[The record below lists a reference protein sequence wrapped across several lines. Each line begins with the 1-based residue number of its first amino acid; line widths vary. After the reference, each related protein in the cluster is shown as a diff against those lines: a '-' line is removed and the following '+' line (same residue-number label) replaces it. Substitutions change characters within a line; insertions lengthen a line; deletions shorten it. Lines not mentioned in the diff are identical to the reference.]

1 MISRSYIFIY
11 SSFHIK
17 KTIHPTLAMK
27 ITNCLTSEL
36 ITSCGCNLTSNP
48 RLKKYFNGSHHL
60 EEIMYLEDMT
70 RSELLTL
77 LDKYSSVLVTCTL
90 PAS

>member
-1 MISRSYIFIY
+1 MCVALLAFI
-11 SSFHIK
+11 
-17 KTIHPTLAMK
+17 
-27 ITNCLTSEL
+27 
-36 ITSCGCNLTSNP
+36 

>member
-1 MISRSYIFIY
+1 MDTPSVISDDDKELFQRYINC
-11 SSFHIK
+11 
-17 KTIHPTLAMK
+17 MK
-27 ITNCLTSEL
+27 C
-36 ITSCGCNLTSNP
+36 SCYYQYF
-48 RLKKYFNGSHHL
+48 RLRKYFNGSHHL

-77 LDKYSSVLVTCTL
+77 LDKFSSLLVTCTL